1 MLKEELD
8 KLKRYAYSSVVVITQ
23 DDAILSVGL
32 LEDVIEETK
41 ELWNNDVL
49 DSTESVV
56 FRPKNS
62 YHYSSLLEKI
72 GLRNLSPLSI

>member
-8 KLKRYAYSSVVVITQ
+8 KLKRYAYSSVVVVTQ
-23 DDAILSVGL
+23 DDAILSTGL

-49 DSTESVV
+49 DSSETVV
-56 FRPKNS
+56 FDQ
-62 YHYSSLLEKI
+62 KI
-72 GLRNLSPLSI
+72 AIITVLF

>member
-8 KLKRYAYSSVVVITQ
+8 KLKRYAYSSVVVVTQ

-49 DSTESVV
+49 DSSETVV
-56 FRPKNS
+56 FDQ
-62 YHYSSLLEKI
+62 KI
-72 GLRNLSPLSI
+72 AIITVLF

>member
-23 DDAILSVGL
+23 DDAILSEGL

-49 DSTESVV
+49 DSSETVV
-56 FRPKNS
+56 FDQ
-62 YHYSSLLEKI
+62 KI
-72 GLRNLSPLSI
+72 AILTVLF

>member
-8 KLKRYAYSSVVVITQ
+8 KLKRYAYSSVVVISQ
-23 DDAILSVGL
+23 DDAILSTGL

-56 FRPKNS
+56 
-62 YHYSSLLEKI
+62 LDQKI
-72 GLRNLSPLSI
+72 AIITVLF

>member
-23 DDAILSVGL
+23 DDAILSTGL

-49 DSTESVV
+49 DSSETVV
-56 FRPKNS
+56 FDQ
-62 YHYSSLLEKI
+62 KI
-72 GLRNLSPLSI
+72 AIITVLF

>member
-56 FRPKNS
+56 FDQ
-62 YHYSSLLEKI
+62 KI
-72 GLRNLSPLSI
+72 AIITVLFQKK

>member
-49 DSTESVV
+49 DVHDSVV
-56 FRPKNS
+56 
-62 YHYSSLLEKI
+62 LDQKI
-72 GLRNLSPLSI
+72 AIITVLF

>member
-8 KLKRYAYSSVVVITQ
+8 KLKRYAYSSVVVVSQ
-23 DDAILSVGL
+23 DDAILSTGL

-49 DSTESVV
+49 DSSETVV
-56 FRPKNS
+56 FDQ
-62 YHYSSLLEKI
+62 KI
-72 GLRNLSPLSI
+72 AIITVLFQKK

>member
-1 MLKEELD
+1 MLKEELEF
-8 KLKRYAYSSVVVITQ
+8 LKRYAYASVVVISQ

-41 ELWNNDVL
+41 EIWDNDVL

-56 FRPKNS
+56 FDQKIAIITVLFQKNKD
-62 YHYSSLLEKI
+62 LEI
-72 GLRNLSPLSI
+72 

>member
-8 KLKRYAYSSVVVITQ
+8 KLKRYAYSSVVVISQ

-56 FRPKNS
+56 FDQ
-62 YHYSSLLEKI
+62 KI
-72 GLRNLSPLSI
+72 AIITVLF

>member
-8 KLKRYAYSSVVVITQ
+8 KLKRYAYSSVVVVSQ
-23 DDAILSVGL
+23 GDAILSVGL

-56 FRPKNS
+56 FDQ
-62 YHYSSLLEKI
+62 KI
-72 GLRNLSPLSI
+72 AIITVLF

>member
-8 KLKRYAYSSVVVITQ
+8 KLKRYAYSSVVVISQ
-23 DDAILSVGL
+23 DDAILSTGL

-49 DSTESVV
+49 DSTETVV
-56 FRPKNS
+56 FDQ
-62 YHYSSLLEKI
+62 KI
-72 GLRNLSPLSI
+72 AIITVLF

>member
-8 KLKRYAYSSVVVITQ
+8 KLKRYAYSSVVVVSQ

-49 DSTESVV
+49 DSSETVV
-56 FRPKNS
+56 
-62 YHYSSLLEKI
+62 LDQKI
-72 GLRNLSPLSI
+72 AIITVLF

>member
-49 DSTESVV
+49 DSSETVV
-56 FRPKNS
+56 
-62 YHYSSLLEKI
+62 LDQKI
-72 GLRNLSPLSI
+72 AIITVLF

>member
-8 KLKRYAYSSVVVITQ
+8 KLKRYAYSSVVVVSQ

-49 DSTESVV
+49 DSSETVV
-56 FRPKNS
+56 FDQ
-62 YHYSSLLEKI
+62 KI
-72 GLRNLSPLSI
+72 AIITVLF

>member
-23 DDAILSVGL
+23 DDAILSTGL

-56 FRPKNS
+56 FDQ
-62 YHYSSLLEKI
+62 KI
-72 GLRNLSPLSI
+72 AIITVLF

>member
-8 KLKRYAYSSVVVITQ
+8 KLKRYAYSSVVVISQ
-23 DDAILSVGL
+23 DDAILSVGV

-56 FRPKNS
+56 
-62 YHYSSLLEKI
+62 LDQKI
-72 GLRNLSPLSI
+72 AIITVLF

>member
-23 DDAILSVGL
+23 DDAILSTGL

-56 FRPKNS
+56 
-62 YHYSSLLEKI
+62 LDQKI
-72 GLRNLSPLSI
+72 AIITVLF

>member
-1 MLKEELD
+1 MLKEELEF
-8 KLKRYAYSSVVVITQ
+8 LKRYAYASVVVISQ

-41 ELWNNDVL
+41 EIWDNDVL

-56 FRPKNS
+56 FDQ
-62 YHYSSLLEKI
+62 KI
-72 GLRNLSPLSI
+72 AIITVLF

>member
-23 DDAILSVGL
+23 DDAILSTGL

-49 DSTESVV
+49 DSTETVV
-56 FRPKNS
+56 FDQ
-62 YHYSSLLEKI
+62 KI
-72 GLRNLSPLSI
+72 AIITVLF

>member
-49 DSTESVV
+49 DSSETVV
-56 FRPKNS
+56 FDQ
-62 YHYSSLLEKI
+62 KI
-72 GLRNLSPLSI
+72 AIITVLF

>member
-8 KLKRYAYSSVVVITQ
+8 KLKRYAYSSVVVISQ
-23 DDAILSVGL
+23 DDAILSTGL

-49 DSTESVV
+49 DSSETVV
-56 FRPKNS
+56 FDQ
-62 YHYSSLLEKI
+62 KI
-72 GLRNLSPLSI
+72 SIITVLF

>member
-32 LEDVIEETK
+32 LEDVIEETE

-56 FRPKNS
+56 FDQ
-62 YHYSSLLEKI
+62 KI
-72 GLRNLSPLSI
+72 AIITVLF

>member
-8 KLKRYAYSSVVVITQ
+8 KLKRYAYSSVVVVSQ

-41 ELWNNDVL
+41 ELWDNDVL

-56 FRPKNS
+56 
-62 YHYSSLLEKI
+62 LDQKI
-72 GLRNLSPLSI
+72 AILTVLF

>member
-8 KLKRYAYSSVVVITQ
+8 KLKRYAYSSVVVISQ

-56 FRPKNS
+56 FDQ
-62 YHYSSLLEKI
+62 KI
-72 GLRNLSPLSI
+72 AILTVLFQKK

>member
-32 LEDVIEETK
+32 LEDVIKETK

-49 DSTESVV
+49 DSSETVV
-56 FRPKNS
+56 FDQ
-62 YHYSSLLEKI
+62 KI
-72 GLRNLSPLSI
+72 AIVTVLF

>member
-8 KLKRYAYSSVVVITQ
+8 KLKRYAYSSVVVISQ
-23 DDAILSVGL
+23 DDAILSTGL

-49 DSTESVV
+49 DSSETVA
-56 FRPKNS
+56 FDQ
-62 YHYSSLLEKI
+62 KI
-72 GLRNLSPLSI
+72 AIITVLF

>member
-23 DDAILSVGL
+23 DDAILSTGL

-56 FRPKNS
+56 FDQ
-62 YHYSSLLEKI
+62 KI
-72 GLRNLSPLSI
+72 AIVTVLF

>member
-8 KLKRYAYSSVVVITQ
+8 KLKRYAYSSVVVVSQ

-49 DSTESVV
+49 DSRETEV
-56 FRPKNS
+56 FDQ
-62 YHYSSLLEKI
+62 KI
-72 GLRNLSPLSI
+72 AIITVLFQKK

>member
-56 FRPKNS
+56 FDQ
-62 YHYSSLLEKI
+62 KI
-72 GLRNLSPLSI
+72 AIITVLF

>member
-8 KLKRYAYSSVVVITQ
+8 NLKRYAYSSVVVITQ

-56 FRPKNS
+56 FDQ
-62 YHYSSLLEKI
+62 KI
-72 GLRNLSPLSI
+72 AIITVLF

>member
-8 KLKRYAYSSVVVITQ
+8 NLKRYAYSSVVVISQ
-23 DDAILSVGL
+23 DDAILSTGL

-49 DSTESVV
+49 DSSETVV
-56 FRPKNS
+56 FDQ
-62 YHYSSLLEKI
+62 KI
-72 GLRNLSPLSI
+72 AIITVLF

>member
-8 KLKRYAYSSVVVITQ
+8 KLKRYAYSSVVVVTQ
-23 DDAILSVGL
+23 DDAILSTGL

-49 DSTESVV
+49 DSSETVV
-56 FRPKNS
+56 FDQ
-62 YHYSSLLEKI
+62 KI
-72 GLRNLSPLSI
+72 AIITVLFCDQHLS

>member
-23 DDAILSVGL
+23 DDAILSEGL

-49 DSTESVV
+49 DSSETVV
-56 FRPKNS
+56 
-62 YHYSSLLEKI
+62 LDQKI
-72 GLRNLSPLSI
+72 AIITVLF